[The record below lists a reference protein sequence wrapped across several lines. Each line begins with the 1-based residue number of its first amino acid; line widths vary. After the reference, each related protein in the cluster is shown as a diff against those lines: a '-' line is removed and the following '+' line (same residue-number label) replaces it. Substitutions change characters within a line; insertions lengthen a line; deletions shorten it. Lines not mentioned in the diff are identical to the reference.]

1 MARFYVRF
9 DTKSQADLDGI
20 NGNYFDRKSNIGGS
34 SASGAQ
40 FRDGLIASRSLL
52 SLDIYEEL
60 DEINKDGSKGTYFPP
75 DSGPFSTDSSTFVS
89 WSTAY
94 TSSING
100 IKTPST
106 NSYGEYG
113 VSATIN
119 YSLRPTASVLSTNP
133 GVGATTPLDPV
144 KASYNTYIS
153 ASRAVS
159 ASLAAVAG
167 GGPFSRLGN
176 NPSRTVH
183 SIWHD
188 PDLTYFA
195 WDDFTPGQ
203 PTEIVVPNAISNHTS
218 PSSSTVTIFFSASR
232 QYINDTN
239 PLGSASIQARL
250 VDVIG
255 DPFAPNKTLD
265 VTVPISQL
273 TASVDNSTVTYRW
286 NVGTVIENGTLENGG
301 NLEYVSWSF
310 IDPLINTSVG
320 EPNST
325 FRNTGATSNSG
336 TCFFHIGTD

>member
-9 DTKSQADLDGI
+9 DTKSQADLDTD
-20 NGNYFDRKSNIGGS
+20 YFDRRPNVGGS

-40 FRDGLIASRSLL
+40 YRDGLIASRSLI
-52 SLDIYEEL
+52 SADIYDDL
-60 DEINKDGSKGTYFPP
+60 DAVNEDGSKGTYFPP

-100 IKTPST
+100 IVTPSFNT
-106 NSYGEYG
+106 YAQL
-113 VSATIN
+113 SAVN

-133 GVGATTPLDPV
+133 GVGATTPRDPV
-144 KASYNTYIS
+144 KAAYSTYIS

-159 ASLAAVAG
+159 ASLAAITN

-176 NPSRTVH
+176 NSSRTVH

-195 WDDFTPGQ
+195 WDDFTPGTPQ
-203 PTEIVVPNAISNHTS
+203 SLTVPNAITTHTS
-218 PSSSTVTIFFSASR
+218 PSSSTVTIKFSASR
-232 QYINDTN
+232 EFLNDINQQ
-239 PLGSASIQARL
+239 GSASIQARL

-255 DPFAPNKTLD
+255 DPFIPNKTLN
-265 VTVPISQL
+265 VTVPISSL
-273 TASVDNSTVTYRW
+273 TSVNSTTVAYIW
-286 NVGTVIENGTLENGG
+286 NVGTVIENGTAANGG

-310 IDPLINTSVG
+310 IDPIINTSEG
-320 EPNST
+320 PAAST

-336 TCFFHIGTD
+336 TCFFHIGDN